1 MARYLQW
8 KHIYWIKLHG
18 HFKSAK
24 FHDRT
29 GFVWRLV
36 PQNPVVLIIVS
47 LKLPFWWVY
56 GIPYAPFSDTLVIIV
71 ILIIIIMIIII
82 IVIRIDPD
90 VCPEPMFFSGK
101 TTRVF
106 NRPPRSRG
114 RVLDVNF
121 WFSRILGFL
130 AESGPFAPLAFG
142 IRKNIT
148 ITRPFYVLFY
158 VLFEGMADDIYPS
171 VMM

>member
-1 MARYLQW
+1 MSIWY
-8 KHIYWIKLHG
+8 
-18 HFKSAK
+18 
-24 FHDRT
+24 T
-29 GFVWRLV
+29 
-36 PQNPVVLIIVS
+36 
-47 LKLPFWWVY
+47 
-56 GIPYAPFSDTLVIIV
+56 
-71 ILIIIIMIIII
+71 
-82 IVIRIDPD
+82 
-90 VCPEPMFFSGK
+90 VCPIFRHTCNYSNTDNNNNDDNKNDNNSNNNNSNTHRSGRLPGAYVLSGK

-130 AESGPFAPLAFG
+130 AESGPFAPLVFG

-148 ITRPFYVLFY
+148 ISRPFYVLFY
-158 VLFEGMADDIYPS
+158 VLFEGMADIYPS

>member
-1 MARYLQW
+1 MAMVNGQA
-8 KHIYWIKLHG
+8 G
-18 HFKSAK
+18 
-24 FHDRT
+24 D
-29 GFVWRLV
+29 
-36 PQNPVVLIIVS
+36 S
-47 LKLPFWWVY
+47 LSSFMMY
-56 GIPYAPFSDTLVIIV
+56 
-71 ILIIIIMIIII
+71 
-82 IVIRIDPD
+82 IRILCVIFDFLSQI
-90 VCPEPMFFSGK
+90 EMYMFFCVCFSGTISTHRSGRLPGAYVSSGK

-130 AESGPFAPLAFG
+130 AESGPFAPLVFG

-148 ITRPFYVLFY
+148 ISRPFYVLFY
-158 VLFEGMADDIYPS
+158 VLFEGMADINPS